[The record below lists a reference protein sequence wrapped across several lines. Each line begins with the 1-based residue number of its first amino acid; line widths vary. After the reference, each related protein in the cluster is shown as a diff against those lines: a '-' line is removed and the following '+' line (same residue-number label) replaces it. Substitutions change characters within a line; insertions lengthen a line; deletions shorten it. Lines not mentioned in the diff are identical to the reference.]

1 MLSRRSIGLVWLKR
15 NPHPAT
21 AIEQTAG
28 LSQEPVPGTHL
39 VASRRGYTHHGIY
52 VGRGMVVHYAGL
64 SGLLRSGPVE
74 EGTIRRFS
82 MGRPVGIVREREST
96 YSPQEIVLRA
106 RSRLGENEDEGL
118 PN

>member
-39 VASRRGYTHHGIY
+39 VTSRRGYTHHGIY
-52 VGRGMVVHYAGL
+52 VGHGMVVHYAGL
-64 SGLLRSGPVE
+64 SRLLQSGPVE
-74 EGTIRRFS
+74 EVPMRQFS
-82 MGRPVGIVREREST
+82 MEHPVRIAGHCESL
-96 YSPQEIVLRA
+96 YSL
-106 RSRLGENEDEGL
+106 
-118 PN
+118 